1 MIQES
6 KSVLRSSIAYVR
18 SANGNSCWIG
28 LLITLAFG
36 LSLSGCAKHSDSGE
50 ASIPPSLPETVS
62 YYTYEVINAWPHD
75 PEAFTQG
82 LLFHQ
87 GSLLES
93 TGLNGKSS
101 LREVDWQTG
110 RVKKQVSVPDR
121 YFAEGL
127 TVIDGKAYQLTWRN
141 QKGFIYDADT
151 FQVLGE
157 FSYQGEGWGLT
168 TDGNVLILS
177 DGTNQIRF
185 LDPTTFSV
193 VRTIKVQHDGKAVD
207 NLNELEFIHGEIFAN
222 IWQTNRI
229 VRIDPSTGSVRGVI
243 DLRGLLAVWHRRP
256 NTDVLNGIAYDR
268 KSDRLFVTGKNWPK
282 LFEVRL
288 KRIP

>member
-1 MIQES
+1 M
-6 KSVLRSSIAYVR
+6 RR
-18 SANGNSCWIG
+18 ANRNSCRIR
-28 LLITLAFG
+28 LLIALEFALLLTACG
-36 LSLSGCAKHSDSGE
+36 KQSDSGE

-62 YYTYEVINAWPHD
+62 HYTYEVINVWPHD
-75 PEAFTQG
+75 SQAFTQG

-110 RVKKQVSVPDR
+110 RIKKRVTVPNR

-127 TVIDGKAYQLTWRN
+127 TVIGAKAYQLTWRN
-141 QKGFIYDADT
+141 QKGFVYDADT
-151 FQVLGE
+151 FQPLGE
-157 FSYQGEGWGLT
+157 FAYKGEGWGLT
-168 TDGNVLILS
+168 TDGTLLILS

-185 LDPTTFSV
+185 LDPATFAL
-193 VRTIKVQHDGKAVD
+193 VRTIKVQHDGKAVV

-222 IWQTNRI
+222 IWQTNRV
-229 VRIDPSTGSVRGVI
+229 VRIDPSTGIVRGVI
-243 DLRGLLAVWHRRP
+243 DFTGLLSIWDRRP
-256 NTDVLNGIAYDR
+256 ATDVLNGIAYDS
-268 KSDRLFVTGKNWPK
+268 KSDRLVVTGKNWPK

-288 KRIP
+288 KRKP